1 MLEQL
6 LEDMQNSA
14 IAIGKIIEQEEG
26 YGTKTVAMLEEYCEL
41 LYAVSYTHLD
51 VYKRQ
56 RLYNMDQLKDRLLL
70 MRAAREAGYGRLEEL
85 IRQKCSGIELQCF
98 DKAME
103 QHGKKA
109 ET

>member
-1 MLEQL
+1 
-6 LEDMQNSA
+6 
-14 IAIGKIIEQEEG
+14 
-26 YGTKTVAMLEEYCEL
+26 
-41 LYAVSYTHLD
+41 
-51 VYKRQ
+51 
-56 RLYNMDQLKDRLLL
+56 MDQLKDRLLL

-98 DKAME
+98 DKAIE